1 MTVIAWDGRTLAADK
16 RATSGGGIARTV
28 TKIERH
34 KDCLI
39 AITGCWDTGAEMREW
54 FKAGADPATFPAKAR
69 DDRSTLIVIDAAGIN
84 TWAIGPYPMRVEEPR
99 CCWGSGRDYAEAAM
113 HLGHDARKA
122 VEVACHFQ
130 TDCGNGIDV
139 LALAGTAPGAT
150 GEKL

>member
-34 KDCLI
+34 GGSLL

-54 FKAGADPATFPAKAR
+54 FKAGADPERFPAKAR
-69 DDRSTLIVIDAAGIN
+69 EDRSTLIVIDADGIR
-84 TWAIGPYPMRVEEPR
+84 TWAIGPHPMRIEEPR

-113 HLGHDARKA
+113 FLGHDARKA

-130 TDCGNGIDV
+130 TDCGNGIDTLTLV
-139 LALAGTAPGAT
+139 VD
-150 GEKL
+150 